1 MEGGSMGS
9 KYSSSDLEIYTRRIK
24 DYPLLSREEEVHLA
38 NDYRNG
44 DVAAGQKIVSSN
56 LRFVVKISQ
65 SYFHLGYRPLEIIQ
79 EGNMGLVKALT
90 RYDPDKGVRFIC
102 YAIWWIKAYIKNFI
116 YKSYQAHTGSLMH
129 AKGLVSLDCSFSSDG
144 EEEDKLIDHMH
155 DESPDQEDSYVCKE
169 RRSFLLNLISSHPP
183 ILSHREIYILKK
195 RFFCDPPATLKDI
208 ATSIGVTRERVRQIE
223 ARSLQR
229 IKTVIDQQQSILAED
244 ISMEHSYPIRRRRF

>member
-9 KYSSSDLEIYTRRIK
+9 RYSSSDLEIYTRRIK
-24 DYPLLSREEEVHLA
+24 DYPLLTRDEEVRLA
-38 NDYRNG
+38 GDYRNG
-44 DVAAGQKIVSSN
+44 DVEAGQRIVSSN

-102 YAIWWIKAYIKNFI
+102 YAIWWIKAYIKNYI

-129 AKGLVSLDCSFSSDG
+129 AKGLVSLDCSFSGEG

-183 ILSHREIYILKK
+183 ILSNREIYIIKK

-229 IKTVIDQQQSILAED
+229 IKSVIDQQHSILAED
-244 ISMEHSYPIRRRRF
+244 ISLEHTYPMRRRRF